1 MAGYF
6 SVKSFDKFQHY
17 KDRRP
22 PWIKLYNDLLDD
34 YEFCLLPDASKMHL
48 IAIWLLAS
56 RYSNLVPA
64 DAEWISRRI
73 SATETVDLGV
83 LVNSGFIVPDQDCS
97 DMLASC
103 KQVAPI
109 ETEGEGETEE
119 ERNIPSVCKESAPI
133 GGNQLV
139 EITAS
144 LKAKPQTK
152 GNGDGRKRR
161 QQVPLGWWPSADS
174 VDYAR
179 ERSVPDSE
187 VEQFRN
193 YHIAKGTLFADIEAG
208 WRTWA
213 NNHVKF
219 AAQRL
224 SNRPRSGGIVAGTL
238 EDIAAIESEI

>member
-1 MAGYF
+1 MDALLTGSF
-6 SVKSFDKFQHY
+6 SVKGFKKFQHY
-17 KDRRP
+17 KDRAP
-22 PWIKLYNDLLDD
+22 PWIKLYNSVLDD
-34 YEFCLLPDASKMHL
+34 YEFGLLPDASKAHL

-56 RYSNLVPA
+56 RYANRIPY
-64 DAEWISRRI
+64 DTEWISRRI
-73 SATETVDLGV
+73 NTTENLDLDA
-83 LVNSGFIVPDQDCS
+83 LTKAGFIIPEQGCS
-97 DMLASC
+97 NALASC
-103 KQVAPI
+103 KQTACL
-109 ETEGEGETEE
+109 EGEGETEE

-161 QQVPLGWWPSADS
+161 QQVPLGWWPSADG

-219 AAQRL
+219 AAQRVAA
-224 SNRPRSGGIVAGTL
+224 RPSGGGSVDVARAL
-238 EDIAAIESEI
+238 LAESK

>member
-1 MAGYF
+1 LPSDSDCAFALRLDVETFHETFSALHDAGL
-6 SVKSFDKFQHY
+6 FDKEVGRDGHTEPHNWKKRQY
-17 KDRRP
+17 KSDSSTERV
-22 PWIKLYNDLLDD
+22 K
-34 YEFCLLPDASKMHL
+34 
-48 IAIWLLAS
+48 
-56 RYSNLVPA
+56 RY
-64 DAEWISRRI
+64 RKR
-73 SATETVDLGV
+73 SATVTETP
-83 LVNSGFIVPDQDCS
+83 PDTD
-97 DMLASC
+97 
-103 KQVAPI
+103 
-109 ETEGEGETEE
+109 TEE
-119 ERNIPSVCKESAPI
+119 ERKLPSVAKETAPI

-161 QQVPLGWWPSADS
+161 QQVPLGWWPSADG

>member
-6 SVKSFDKFQHY
+6 SVKGFDKFQHY

-109 ETEGEGETEE
+109 ETEGETETEE
-119 ERNIPSVCKESAPI
+119 ERKLPLAAKETAPI
-133 GGNQLV
+133 GAVLPPLPACLNRTKEVSNAKRGTRLEPTWQPTEQDREFATSRGLDSGH
-139 EITAS
+139 TA
-144 LKAKPQTK
+144 
-152 GNGDGRKRR
+152 
-161 QQVPLGWWPSADS
+161 
-174 VDYAR
+174 
-179 ERSVPDSE
+179 
-187 VEQFRN
+187 EQFRD
-193 YHIAKGTLFADIEAG
+193 HWHAKPGQAG
-208 WRTWA
+208 VALDWKAKWRTWCRNEA
-213 NNHVKF
+213 KWT
-219 AAQRL
+219 AERL
-224 SNRPRSGGIVAGTL
+224 ASRPRSGGIVTGTL
-238 EDIAAIESEI
+238 EDIAALEGEI